1 MIRPK
6 EISHFGLG
14 EKGEQTRIREKRRE
28 KKKKKKKKKK
38 TITGME
44 FEYGYGYMSWVVWN
58 LSMGTDTCLGLYGN

>member
-28 KKKKKKKKKK
+28 KKKKKKKKKDHR
-38 TITGME
+38 
-44 FEYGYGYMSWVVWN
+44 YGI
-58 LSMGTDTCLGLYGN
+58 